1 MLFKTVS
8 YLMMAFFMMS
18 LIVQFNDPDWLF
30 WIMVYGA
37 ILVTTLLKTFKPA
50 QWLQWVLLI
59 LVLLY
64 GYGVFHWSDSFSHTS
79 LDAFKS
85 VGMKDSVA
93 ENVRE
98 LWGLVICLV
107 WTVVMG
113 VHHFQNKLKLVTN
126 T

>member
-1 MLFKTVS
+1 MLFKTIS
-8 YLMMAFFMMS
+8 YFMMAFFLMS
-18 LIVQFNDPDWLF
+18 LVVQFNDPDWLF
-30 WIMVYGA
+30 WIMAYGA
-37 ILVTTLLKTFKPA
+37 VLVTTVLKTFKPFP
-50 QWLQWVLLI
+50 WLQWVLLI

-64 GYGVFHWSDSFSHTS
+64 GYGVFQWSDNFAQTS

-85 VGMKDSVA
+85 VGMNDSVA

-107 WTVVMG
+107 WTIVM
-113 VHHFQNKLKLVTN
+113 VIHHFHNKLKLVTI